1 MSGVARRSFLRG
13 AAVGA
18 ASAAAVGGAAG
29 IAAAAVAGSDEPGP
43 SGRRIAFEG
52 PHQAGILT
60 PPQDA
65 ATFVAFNVTSRDAAG
80 LGALFRTLTERV
92 RFLTS
97 GGLPTATDVASAPAD
112 SSTLGSRV
120 PSDGLTVTVGVG
132 ASLFDG
138 RFGLAGRKPAKLTAM
153 PVFPD
158 DHVEGSAEL
167 HGDVMLQ
174 ICADSR
180 DTVMH
185 ALRDIAKHTR
195 GGMQPAWKVDGFH
208 AASRPD
214 GAPRNQLGFKDG
226 IANPDVSKASVTED
240 LIWTRGGGAE
250 PGWTEGGS
258 YQVVRIIRMLVE
270 FWDRVSLHEQENMIG
285 RRRDSGAPLDGS
297 AEHDTPNYQA
307 DPRGLVIPMD
317 AHIRRANPRTTATAK
332 QQILRR
338 GYNYERG
345 LDLNGNLDVGLIFC
359 CYQQDVQ
366 RQFQAVQERLNGEP
380 LVDYIQPT
388 GGGYFFA
395 LPGVR
400 DAVDYFGAGLLG
412 R

>member
-18 ASAAAVGGAAG
+18 ASAAAAG
-29 IAAAAVAGSDEPGP
+29 IAAGVAAATVAEADGPGP
-43 SGRRIAFEG
+43 SGRRIALEG

-65 ATFVAFNVTSRDAAG
+65 ATFVAFSVTARDAAG
-80 LGALFRTLTERV
+80 LGALFRTLTDRV
-92 RFLTS
+92 RFLAS
-97 GGLPTATDVASAPAD
+97 GGSPAATDVASAPTD
-112 SSTLGSRV
+112 SSTLGPRV

-132 ASLFDG
+132 ASLFDE

-158 DHVEGSAEL
+158 DHVEGSTEL

-195 GGMQPAWKVDGFH
+195 GGMQPVWKVDGFH

-226 IANPDVSKASVTED
+226 SANPDVSKASVTED

-250 PGWTEGGS
+250 PAWTEGGS

-297 AEHDTPNYQA
+297 AEHDTPNYPA

-317 AHIRRANPRTTATAK
+317 AHIRRANPRTTATAQ

-345 LDLNGNLDVGLIFC
+345 LDLNGNLDIGLIFC

-366 RQFQAVQERLNGEP
+366 RQFQAVQERLAGEP

-400 DAVDYFGAGLLG
+400 DAGDYFGAGLLG